1 MRPWAVRFRAFGVP
15 VEIRP
20 SWWLLALAFGALVH
34 PTEPQL
40 ILAFTVM
47 ATAAVLVHEAGHAAV
62 ALAYDASPG
71 IVLHGGG
78 GATYA
83 PNLGARYVAWMAAAG
98 PVAGLIVGGLV
109 LGAVSLSPPDTLPP
123 GLIGD
128 LILVTFGWSAFNLL
142 PLGTMDGR
150 AVLDSVVSVGLGHP
164 SPAVGRV
171 AGMVLVVAVL
181 LATAA
186 AQRYDMTYMV
196 ALLAFLT
203 AVPMGALS
211 RWLGAAGTIGGP
223 ALLATGRASEA
234 LAWADARLTDAPGR
248 IDVMLL
254 RANALRYLT
263 RWQEGL
269 AAYASVLV
277 LRPGMVQALA
287 GRSICRRW
295 AGDRPGAREDQEAL
309 VAVSPADPDAPAA
322 AFVALYADDRF
333 DEAAEVV
340 DAALARSD
348 LPTATREILMVLR
361 GISDI
366 ALGLPELALPRI
378 ERRLAT
384 SPDDFAAH
392 EALALALVQLGR
404 VDDARRSARN
414 ALAGAPHH
422 PELLETLA
430 VTERLC
436 GDAAAALPCLLE
448 AATARPNLP
457 RARAELAACFV
468 QLGRIEEAAAA
479 LDGLPSRGGGDAHVA
494 YARACLSA
502 SAGRTEEAAALLEDA
517 SAVRPGLGMIAR
529 WDPALR
535 ALHDPAAHHSAPGVV
550 PALQPG

>member
-1 MRPWAVRFRAFGVP
+1 VRFRAFGVP
-15 VEIRP
+15 VEIRR
-20 SWWLLALAFGALVH
+20 SWWLLALAFGTLVH
-34 PTEPQL
+34 PTEPEL

-47 ATAAVLVHEAGHAAV
+47 ATIAVLAHEAGHAV
-62 ALAYDASPG
+62 IALAYDASPG

-98 PVAGLIVGGLV
+98 PVAGFIVGGLG
-109 LGAVSLSPPDTLPP
+109 LGAVSLSAGTLPP
-123 GLIGD
+123 ELIGD

-150 AVLDSVVSVGLGHP
+150 AVLDSVVSVGLGHA

-181 LATAA
+181 LATTAT
-186 AQRYDMTYMV
+186 QRYDMTYMV
-196 ALLAFLT
+196 AILAITT
-203 AVPMGALS
+203 ALPMGPLS
-211 RWLGAAGTIGGP
+211 RWLGAASNIDGS
-223 ALLATGRASEA
+223 ALLAAGRASEA

-254 RANALRYLT
+254 RAHALRYLT
-263 RWQEGL
+263 RWPEGL
-269 AAYASVLV
+269 TAYESVLA

-295 AGDRPGAREDQEAL
+295 AGDRSGAREDQEAL
-309 VAVSPADPDAPAA
+309 VAASAADPGAAAA
-322 AFVALYADDRF
+322 AFLALYADDRF
-333 DEAAEVV
+333 HEAAGVA
-340 DAALARSD
+340 DAALTRSD
-348 LPTATREILMVLR
+348 LPIATREILMVLR

-378 ERRLAT
+378 ERRLAA

-414 ALAGAPHH
+414 ARAGAPHH

-436 GDAAAALPCLLE
+436 GDPAVALPCLLE

-468 QLGRIEEAAAA
+468 QLGRIDEAAAA
-479 LDGLPSRGGGDAHVA
+479 LDGLPSQAAGDAHVA

-502 SAGRTEEAAALLEDA
+502 SAGRTEDAAALLVDA
-517 SAVRPGLGMIAR
+517 SAVRPGLGLIAR

-535 ALHDPAAHHSAPGVV
+535 ALHDRAAQHSLPGVV
-550 PALQPG
+550 PTLQPG